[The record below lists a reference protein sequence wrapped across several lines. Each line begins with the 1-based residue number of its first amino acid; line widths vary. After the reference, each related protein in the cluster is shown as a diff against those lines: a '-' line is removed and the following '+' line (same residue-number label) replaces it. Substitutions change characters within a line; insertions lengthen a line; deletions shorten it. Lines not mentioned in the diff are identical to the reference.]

1 MNWLRKIVSGKR
13 RRFQDDNYNLDIT
26 YITGRVLAMS
36 FPAQGIESFYRNSIE
51 NVAEF
56 LLEKHGKNYRVF
68 NMSGRT
74 YDTSKFDNQVESFDW
89 EDHHS
94 PALHILF

>member
-36 FPAQGIESFYRNSIE
+36 FPAQGIEKFYRNSIE
-51 NVAEF
+51 NVNFYTSIKMA
-56 LLEKHGKNYRVF
+56 LLYHIIIYIGRRISYGK
-68 NMSGRT
+68 T
-74 YDTSKFDNQVESFDW
+74 WKKLPSF
-89 EDHHS
+89 
-94 PALHILF
+94 